1 MLNVFSDCYST
12 GYSPDVSNEKKW
24 SFTLELERITTS
36 VQRQKT
42 ATLDCYFTVLIHFAS
57 FDVKPI
63 CRDPHGPSVISI
75 N

>member
-1 MLNVFSDCYST
+1 MHFQIATLVGTLQMCQM
-12 GYSPDVSNEKKW
+12 KKW
-24 SFTLELERITTS
+24 LFTVELERITTS
-36 VQRQKT
+36 MQRQKT
-42 ATLDCYFTVLIHFAS
+42 ATLDGYFTVLIHFAS